1 MKIRDDSNIQQK
13 LRNRRTLYQK
23 LKELFTYGIGGVL
36 TTLVNYLIYFGLGF
50 LRVDYLWANTLAWA
64 GAVLFAFF
72 INRKWVFASG
82 GNWKKEFIAFTGM
95 RFITLGV
102 ENLLLYLL
110 VEQLSVP
117 SGVSKILV
125 SVVTVLANYVICQK
139 HIFIKSEK
147 RETTDNSSKLQEGE

>member
-1 MKIRDDSNIQQK
+1 MNILDDANIQQRSPGRQRLCQK
-13 LRNRRTLYQK
+13 LR
-23 LKELFTYGIGGVL
+23 ELFAYGIGGVL
-36 TTLVNYLIYFGLGF
+36 TTLVNYILYFGLGF
-50 LRVDYLWANTLAWA
+50 FRVDYLLANTLAWA

-72 INRKWVFASG
+72 INRRWVFASK

-95 RFITLGV
+95 RFVTLGV
-102 ENLLLYLL
+102 ENLLLLFL

-139 HIFIKSEK
+139 HIFGTGNGRSAKEK
-147 RETTDNSSKLQEGE
+147 LRTE